1 MRLLFTG
8 MLLWVGVCLGAD
20 GVPTLAPASCSDAA
34 GAPACKAP
42 AKDLKAARH
51 AFSRGLKLQHSKNLD
66 DAFSQFEEAYRLI
79 PQNVEYLT
87 AREMVRQQLVASHLE
102 RGNDN
107 LQNGR
112 QVEAQA
118 IDAKLFQPEHRV
130 VPDILANFTATV
142 IRPATQLRSDV
153 SAKIRPLAPIRP
165 IESGTSAA

>member
-1 MRLLFTG
+1 MRSLFTG
-8 MLLWVGVCLGAD
+8 MLLWWVGVCLGAD
-20 GVPTLAPASCSDAA
+20 GVPIPAAPASCSDAA
-34 GAPACKAP
+34 GASACKAP

-87 AREMVRQQLVASHLE
+87 AREMLRQQLVASHLE

-112 QVEAQA
+112 QVEA
-118 IDAKLFQPEHRV
+118 LGEFR
-130 VPDILANFTATV
+130 LA
-142 IRPATQLRSDV
+142 L
-153 SAKIRPLAPIRP
+153 
-165 IESGTSAA
+165 